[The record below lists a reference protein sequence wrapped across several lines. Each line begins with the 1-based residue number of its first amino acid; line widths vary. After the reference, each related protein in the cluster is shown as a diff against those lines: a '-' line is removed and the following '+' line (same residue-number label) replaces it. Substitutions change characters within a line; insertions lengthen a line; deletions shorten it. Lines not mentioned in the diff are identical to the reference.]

1 MLGLERANVRNDLI
15 RQIALVLALLDVRA
29 VEALDVTL
37 IEHRRHRLDR
47 LELIPDLLQ
56 LPRVEHTG
64 RPRRGVAVFFEDVPA
79 AEDNVVQIRQRN
91 ELVDLRARA
100 SLRLPR
106 RMVPIWVREPIGRA
120 SPSGSVQRRRSWWWR
135 RRRDPR
141 ARRQACRA
149 GATSSGGVT
158 IGHYIIPPVGEAWP
172 DRRKCAVFCENL
184 RLNVTR

>member
-15 RQIALVLALLDVRA
+15 RQIALVLALLDVWA

-91 ELVDLRARA
+91 ELVDLRRA
-100 SLRLPR
+100 PSLRLPR

-120 SPSGSVQRRRSWWWR
+120 SPSGSRYAGDRGGGDGAETHEQDAKLAVRRRYVQWWSHN
-135 RRRDPR
+135 R
-141 ARRQACRA
+141 ALYHSACGR
-149 GATSSGGVT
+149 GLGRTGGNAPFSAKTCV
-158 IGHYIIPPVGEAWP
+158 
-172 DRRKCAVFCENL
+172 
-184 RLNVTR
+184 